1 MTENRFEL
9 ELEQRLRAVDIPAD
23 LKTRLLCIPDNSDDI
38 TISASAS
45 DLRSSLKLGRWF
57 VAIAASTLGAAC
69 LIGWWA
75 WSMNDRDAH
84 DSLAH
89 VNPTPTDKTTIDE
102 GTALA
107 KEVSELESLDRQLA
121 ALKQEYEQFEKS
133 VANRDYPMPERPPS
147 TASHF
152 DNDEFLASV
161 ILNTAETCAATGVKN
176 NAVKEQLEYL
186 VKRFE
191 RTSSAELARNLL
203 ASFE

>member
-23 LKTRLLCIPDNSDDI
+23 LKTRLLCIPDDSDDI
-38 TISASAS
+38 TISAPAS
-45 DLRSSLKLGRWF
+45 DLRSSRKLGQWF

-75 WSMNDRDAH
+75 LSVSNREAH

-89 VNPTPTDKTTIDE
+89 INPTPSAKTTIDK

-107 KEVSELESLDRQLA
+107 EEVSNLESLDRQLA
-121 ALKQEYEQFEKS
+121 ALKREYEQLETS
-133 VANRDYPMPERPPS
+133 LANHALPERPLSP
-147 TASHF
+147 ASHF

-161 ILNTAETCAATGVKN
+161 ILNTAETCAATGIKT

>member
-23 LKTRLLCIPDNSDDI
+23 LKTRLLCIPDASDAN

-45 DLRSSLKLGRWF
+45 HLRSSPKQGRWF

-75 WSMNDRDAH
+75 WSVSNREAH

-89 VNPTPTDKTTIDE
+89 INPTPSATTTIDKE
-102 GTALA
+102 TALA
-107 KEVSELESLDRQLA
+107 GEVSNLESLDRQLA
-121 ALKQEYEQFEKS
+121 ALKQEYEQLETSLLNQK
-133 VANRDYPMPERPPS
+133 YPTPERPFLTS
-147 TASHF
+147 LRF

-191 RTSSAELARNLL
+191 RTSSAELAQNLL
-203 ASFE
+203 AQF